1 MSIEQDVK
9 SFFQDHNEPP
19 AMSISDVATFLDV
32 DDAVVRRW
40 ARNNDVHRVGPNFAL
55 TKEDIVELA
64 DDLDD
69 DGLDPADEDA
79 ELDGDDEDEEAND
92 EDEEDDD
99 EAA

>member
-9 SFFQDHNEPP
+9 SFFQDHDEPP
-19 AMSISDVATFLDV
+19 AMSISDVAMFLDV

-55 TKEDIVELA
+55 TKADIVNLA

-69 DGLDPADEDA
+69 GQLEPAESETDSDGDDD
-79 ELDGDDEDEEAND
+79 DDEDED
-92 EDEEDDD
+92 GEEDDD
-99 EAA
+99 AA